1 MSIHTFVFAGGG
13 TGGHLYPGLA
23 IADALR
29 DRLGD
34 SVRSFFICSTRP
46 LDAEIL
52 TAARAE
58 FLPLPAEPFGLH
70 PKRLLKFLRAWPGS
84 VASAERI
91 LRGLGSA
98 RVPSVEVIAMGGF
111 VAAPVVDAA
120 RRLAMPITMVN
131 LDATPGRANKWIARK
146 ATRVLTAA
154 DPGPAF
160 PDWQRTPPIVRREA
174 LPPGD
179 RAACRSL
186 LNLDPQRPVIF
197 FTGASQ
203 GAQSVND
210 LALSLAHRGVFSEGR
225 WQIIHQ
231 TGGKSDP
238 ASVRAT
244 YAQLGIPALVE
255 PFFHTMGPLWG
266 AADLAVSR
274 SGAGNVAEAW
284 ASATPTVFLP
294 YPYHKDEHQKH
305 NARVLVAAGAAALC
319 RDLIDPRLN
328 DANPAPAGSTAPGA
342 VIESLLADAPRR
354 EAMRAAYASLGP
366 ANGADLIASSLA
378 QHAQLTV
385 LRSTTR

>member
-29 DRLGD
+29 ARLGEN
-34 SVRSFFICSTRP
+34 VRTLFICSTRP

-52 TAARAE
+52 AANRAE

-70 PKRLLKFLRAWPGS
+70 PKRLFKFVRSWPGS
-84 VASAERI
+84 VFAAERV
-91 LRGLGSA
+91 LRGLSSP
-98 RVPSVEVIAMGGF
+98 RVPSVDVVAMGGF
-111 VAAPVVDAA
+111 VAAPVVAA
-120 RRLAMPITMVN
+120 ASRLSIPITMVN
-131 LDATPGRANKWIARK
+131 LDATPGRANKWIAHK
-146 ATRVLTAA
+146 ADRVLTAA

-160 PDWQRTPPIVRREA
+160 PAWQRVPPIVRREA

-179 RAACRSL
+179 RAACRQL
-186 LNLDPQRPVIF
+186 LNLDPERPVVF

-203 GAQSVND
+203 GAQSIND
-210 LALSLAHRGVFSEGR
+210 LALSLARRGVFSAGR

-238 ASVRAT
+238 AAVRAV

-305 NARVLVAAGAAALC
+305 NARVLVEAGATVLC
-319 RDLIDPRLN
+319 SDLINPALN
-328 DANPAPAGSTAPGA
+328 DPHPAPAGSQAPGV
-342 VIESLLADAPRR
+342 VIEALIADASRR
-354 EAMRAAYASLGP
+354 EAMRAAFGPLGP
-366 ANGADLIASSLA
+366 ACGADLIASSLA
-378 QHAQLTV
+378 QHAQLSV
-385 LRSTTR
+385 LQATTR